1 MIRIG
6 SVIGMPAA
14 NAAEYELLHSAVW
27 PGVLEQLARSNV
39 RNFSIYRHDEVL
51 FSYMEYVGDDLETDM
66 AAIAANP
73 ATQEWWSICGPLQRP
88 VADRE
93 PGEWWKK
100 VPEIFHFDG

>member
-6 SVIGMPAA
+6 SVIGMPAD

-27 PGVLEQLARSNV
+27 PGVLERLAKSNV

-51 FSYMEYVGDDLETDM
+51 FSYMEYVDDDLEADM
-66 AAIAANP
+66 AAIAADP
-73 ATQEWWSICGPLQRP
+73 VTQEWWSVCGPLQRP
-88 VADRE
+88 LADRA
-93 PGEWWKK
+93 PGAWWKT